1 LKDPGVSLF
10 WWGKHLIM
18 GLLALFFLLFGVDT
32 LVTAYKLKNPAEFIL
47 FFFSSNL
54 IILISAVGLLFP
66 LVRIYHRLKS
76 PDQPPTKGNGYE

>member
-1 LKDPGVSLF
+1 LKVSGDSLF

-18 GLLALFFLLFGVDT
+18 GLLSLFFLLFGIDT

-54 IILISAVGLLFP
+54 IILISTVGLLFP
-66 LVRIYHRLKS
+66 LIRIYQRLKS
-76 PDQPPTKGNGYE
+76 PEHLPKEGNG